1 MRELTA
7 LNRISKV
14 LDNMN
19 YKTAYIE
26 IQTETDKYVL
36 EKENRTRVIGFSA
49 GGKNEHKQKHK

>member
-1 MRELTA
+1 MKDITA

-26 IQTETDKYVL
+26 INTGDNKYTL
-36 EKENRTRVIGFSA
+36 EKQKERRIGFKEVS
-49 GGKNEHKQKHK
+49 G